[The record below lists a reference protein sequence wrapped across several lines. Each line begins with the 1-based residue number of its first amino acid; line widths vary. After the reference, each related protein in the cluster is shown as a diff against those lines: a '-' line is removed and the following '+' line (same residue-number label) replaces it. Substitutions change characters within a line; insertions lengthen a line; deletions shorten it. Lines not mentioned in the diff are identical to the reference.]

1 MDINVASLEDL
12 KWYREWLREQ
22 LDLPLEQAGWFAAS
36 RAASRTL
43 SEWESSRE
51 YMKRRLAE
59 AEARIA
65 VLMA

>member
-12 KWYREWLREQ
+12 KWYRGWLREQ
-22 LDLPLEQAGWFAAS
+22 LDLPLELSHLAAGWVA
-36 RAASRTL
+36 L
-43 SEWESSRE
+43 SEWKSAQE

>member
-12 KWYREWLREQ
+12 KWYRGWLSEQ
-22 LDLPLEQAGWFAAS
+22 LNLPLELGDLAAAGI
-36 RAASRTL
+36 TL
-43 SEWESSRE
+43 SEWKGAQE
-51 YMKRRLAE
+51 YMWRRLAE

>member
-12 KWYREWLREQ
+12 KWYRGWLRKQ
-22 LDLPLEQAGWFAAS
+22 LDLPLELGDFAAA
-36 RAASRTL
+36 RITL
-43 SEWESSRE
+43 SDWMWKEVQE
-51 YMKRRLAE
+51 YMKRRLTA

>member
-12 KWYREWLREQ
+12 KWYSGWLREQ
-22 LDLPLEQAGWFAAS
+22 LDLPLEQAGWFAGYGG
-36 RAASRTL
+36 TL
-43 SEWESSRE
+43 SEWEGARE

>member
-12 KWYREWLREQ
+12 KWYRGWLREQ
-22 LDLPLEQAGWFAAS
+22 LDLPLELGDLAAAGI
-36 RAASRTL
+36 TL
-43 SEWESSRE
+43 SEWEGAQE
-51 YMKRRLAE
+51 YMKRRMAA

>member
-12 KWYREWLREQ
+12 KWYSGWLREQ
-22 LDLPLEQAGWFAAS
+22 LDLPLELGDLAAS
-36 RAASRTL
+36 RITL
-43 SEWESSRE
+43 SDWREAQE
-51 YMKRRLAE
+51 YMKRRLAA

>member
-12 KWYREWLREQ
+12 KWYRGWLREQ
-22 LDLPLEQAGWFAAS
+22 LDLPLEQAPCI
-36 RAASRTL
+36 AASRTL

-51 YMKRRLAE
+51 LLAQRLA
-59 AEARIA
+59 AAAARIA

>member
-12 KWYREWLREQ
+12 KWYRGWLREQ
-22 LDLPLEQAGWFAAS
+22 LDLPLELGDFAA
-36 RAASRTL
+36 AGITL
-43 SEWESSRE
+43 SDWREAQE

-59 AEARIA
+59 ADARIA

>member
-22 LDLPLEQAGWFAAS
+22 LDLPLELGDLAA
-36 RAASRTL
+36 ATTPPMEGAQ
-43 SEWESSRE
+43 E
-51 YMKRRLAE
+51 YMEWRLAA

>member
-12 KWYREWLREQ
+12 KWYSGWLREQ
-22 LDLPLEQAGWFAAS
+22 LDLPLELGDLAAAGI
-36 RAASRTL
+36 TL
-43 SEWESSRE
+43 SDWEGAQE